1 MKRRN
6 RGRTKNPVLVPRCGA
21 TRKVLFNSHVAAMTR
36 AGEILEAGVTHVTMF
51 RSYRCQFCGGWHL
64 TSRDVK

>member
-21 TRKVLFNSHVAAMTR
+21 TRKVLFNSHEAAMLR
-36 AGEILEAGVTHVTMF
+36 AGEILDGESDATWL
-51 RSYRCQFCGGWHL
+51 RAYRCQFCGGWHL
-64 TSRDVK
+64 TSKEAL